1 MSEDKAF
8 EDKVREVAFDNAQGR
23 KLTGGDIARVQ
34 PGLARLMPE
43 VGARAWK
50 LYYAA
55 QAKNWPLAKF
65 QLKEANKLME
75 LGALTRP
82 KYELDLKSFIEKRM
96 KPLMAAIETEDLEKF
111 NAEFDKM
118 VKSANAYHD
127 HYDKPYL
134 QWKVPSQP
142 PPDLDMTPRPKAK

>member
-1 MSEDKAF
+1 MADEKTF
-8 EDKVREVAFDNAQGR
+8 EEQTRDVGFDNAQGR
-23 KLTGGDIARVQ
+23 KLTGDELARMQ

-43 VGARAWK
+43 VGTRAWK

-65 QLKEANKLME
+65 QAKEANKLME

-82 KYELDLKSFIEKRM
+82 KYELDLKSFIDKRM
-96 KPLMAAIETEDLEKF
+96 KPLLAAIEAEDLEKF

-142 PPDLDMTPRPKAK
+142 PPDLDMTPRPKTK